1 METTEKHEQGM
12 KLFLTENAEKDLKTT
27 ASWTKFYAILYFI
40 GVGVL
45 FLCGLMMLILGKMAF
60 FPLMHEANSMMPMC
74 GISFGFIGIIY
85 MILGLLMIIPG
96 MLLYQF
102 NLNIKK
108 ALWNNNVAT
117 FEVAV
122 SKMKSYWMFMGI
134 YAIVMIVI
142 SVVIIPIVIII
153 SGVCMA

>member
-102 NLNIKK
+102 NINIKK

-122 SKMKSYWMFMGI
+122 AKMKSYWMFMGI

-142 SVVIIPIVIII
+142 AVVIVPIVLII

>member
-1 METTEKHEQGM
+1 
-12 KLFLTENAEKDLKTT
+12 
-27 ASWTKFYAILYFI
+27 
-40 GVGVL
+40 
-45 FLCGLMMLILGKMAF
+45 
-60 FPLMHEANSMMPMC
+60 
-74 GISFGFIGIIY
+74 
-85 MILGLLMIIPG
+85 MIIPG

-102 NLNIKK
+102 NLNINK

-122 SKMKSYWMFMGI
+122 AKMKSYWMFMGI